1 MCLQLLNRSAVTTF
15 GTVYVGLHILF
26 YINNGTL
33 LETISVNS
41 FLIAEE
47 DGELDRQHFVFQ
59 INRYGFMFHK
69 VNKQLRK
76 E

>member
-1 MCLQLLNRSAVTTF
+1 VTKF
-15 GTVYVGLHILF
+15 GTVYVGLHDILF
-26 YINNGTL
+26 HINNGTL
-33 LETISVNS
+33 LENISVNS

-47 DGELDRQHFVFQ
+47 DAELDRQHFVFQ
-59 INRYGFMFHK
+59 VNRYGFMFHE